1 MGHPKHRIPA
11 KLQQNAEKKAEK
23 SSKSSGFSWHNYEI
37 GACLL
42 VAICGFII
50 YRENRLST
58 DNSKAPA
65 LSPNPE
71 TSEIDVM
78 PASSPAAPPDTVYT
92 SSDKI
97 HLMFKYD
104 YEISQ
109 QIIPIV
115 KQSKTLAVS
124 YYFLM

>member
-1 MGHPKHRIPA
+1 MGHPKHRIRA

-23 SSKSSGFSWHNYEI
+23 SSKSSNFEI
-37 GACLL
+37 VCFM
-42 VAICGFII
+42 VAICVLIFIC
-50 YRENRLST
+50 RGNRLST
-58 DNSKAPA
+58 DNIKAPA

-71 TSEIDVM
+71 TSEIDVK
-78 PASSPAAPPDTVYT
+78 PASSPAAPPDTFYT